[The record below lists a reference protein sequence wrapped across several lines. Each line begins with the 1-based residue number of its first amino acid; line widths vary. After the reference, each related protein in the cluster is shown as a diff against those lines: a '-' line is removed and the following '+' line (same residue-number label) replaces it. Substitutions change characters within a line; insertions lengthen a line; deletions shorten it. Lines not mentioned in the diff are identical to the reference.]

1 MKIIFLIDANFSK
14 REYERFGFNE
24 MLNEN
29 IEVQVFDFR
38 KLRLGGWDSEE
49 GFESDG
55 YDDRVKRFNIINS
68 KDLEDIAHEFIGA
81 FIIDNRSGTYDKYTT
96 FWFKSVGAYIVELDQ
111 GLVPASAWSPSI
123 FDLMIMSKNTF
134 INYGLIS
141 VLSQVIRYVCNR
153 LKSNTLSKINPNC
166 CNIKVCSGAVSKCSS
181 GEFEIRS
188 HAFDYDIYLRQKNQ
202 NSVKKQD
209 NYAVFLDSAVVSHPD
224 GRRLG
229 AGGEWGMPKEVE
241 TVNTYYP
248 AIRSFFDDFEKR
260 TGMRVVIALHPRII
274 ISKELVRQY
283 GGREV
288 ILKNTSRL
296 VKNSKMV
303 IVQNSTSMNFA
314 VLWKIPLLIITT
326 TIFDRNGYSTM
337 KSIENIFKTKRINI
351 NKAYK
356 DKDYIKISSG
366 VVAQYDSY
374 KENLIK
380 TNNSPKV
387 NSVTILIKG
396 LKKYV

>member
-14 REYERFGFNE
+14 REYERFGFFE
-24 MLNEN
+24 MLNEK
-29 IEVQVFDFR
+29 IELQVFDFR
-38 KLRLGGWDSEE
+38 KLRLGGLDSEE
-49 GFESDG
+49 GFESDE

-68 KDLEDIAHEFIGA
+68 KDLEEIAHEFIGA

-111 GLVPASAWSPSI
+111 GLVPASIWNPSI
-123 FDLMIMSKNTF
+123 FDLIIMSKNSF

-141 VLSQVIRYVCNR
+141 VLSQVIRYVRNR

-166 CNIKVCSGAVSKCSS
+166 CNIKVCSGAISKCSS

-188 HAFDYDIYLRQKNQ
+188 HAFDYDIYLQQKNQ

-209 NYAVFLDSAVVSHPD
+209 NYAVFLDSGIIAHPD
-224 GRRLG
+224 SRRLG
-229 AGGEWGMPKEVE
+229 AEWGMPTEIE
-241 TVNTYYP
+241 TDNTYYP

-303 IVQNSTSMNFA
+303 IVHNSTSMNFA

-326 TIFDRNGYSTM
+326 TIIDRIGYSTM

-356 DKDYIKISSG
+356 DKDYIKISRG
-366 VVAQYDSY
+366 VVAQYDFY

-387 NSVTILIKG
+387 NSATILIKG